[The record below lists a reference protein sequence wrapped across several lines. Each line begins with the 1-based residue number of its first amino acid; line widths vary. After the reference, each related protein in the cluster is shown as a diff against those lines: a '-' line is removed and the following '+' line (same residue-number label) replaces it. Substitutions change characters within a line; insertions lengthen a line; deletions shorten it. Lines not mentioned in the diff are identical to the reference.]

1 MFFYSLFNGFYKKAG
16 ERMVEQC
23 KEFIPLNSK
32 ILDFGCGSGIV
43 GKKFQQAF
51 QADLLGVDIIDNRVE
66 NIPLRLY
73 NGEDLSFLSSNL
85 FDVVLVNYVLHH
97 TKNPLVLLNEIIRV
111 AKDVIIVYESPADGI
126 FYRIMCYFHG
136 ISFARFFQKNS
147 EKGSFFT
154 TQEWR
159 NIFQNKGLKILKEEK
174 VNSFPLKNVLFVLK
188 KGV

>member
-1 MFFYSLFNGFYKKAG
+1 
-16 ERMVEQC
+16 MVEQC

-97 TKNPLVLLNEIIRV
+97 TKIR
-111 AKDVIIVYESPADGI
+111 
-126 FYRIMCYFHG
+126 
-136 ISFARFFQKNS
+136 
-147 EKGSFFT
+147 
-154 TQEWR
+154 
-159 NIFQNKGLKILKEEK
+159 
-174 VNSFPLKNVLFVLK
+174 
-188 KGV
+188 